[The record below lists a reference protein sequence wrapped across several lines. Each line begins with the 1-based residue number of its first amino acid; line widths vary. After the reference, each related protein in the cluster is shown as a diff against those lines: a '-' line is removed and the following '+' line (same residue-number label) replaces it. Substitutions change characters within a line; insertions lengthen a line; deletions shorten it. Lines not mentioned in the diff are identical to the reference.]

1 MEKRLKIHLTGAVQG
16 VGFRPFVYNLAK
28 KLNLKG
34 YVINDTY
41 GVIIEIQGKEKD
53 INQFLISIHTE
64 KPPLAHIFSQEI
76 EQLPQAKFK
85 DFEIRSSKAVGKK
98 EVFILPDISTCEECL
113 KELND
118 PKNRRYRYPFI
129 NCTNCGPRFTIIE
142 KLPYDRP
149 NTTMKK
155 FKMCL
160 DCESEYN
167 NPEDRRFH
175 AQPNACPVCGP
186 YITLYTS
193 DKKLVSEKQQ
203 ALKDTVALLKEGKI
217 LAIKGIGGFHLVCDA
232 SNDKTIKILRE
243 RKRRGEKPFAVMFK
257 DINQIKKYTQISDF
271 EEAIILSPERP
282 IVVVKAKEG
291 TDLSKEIAPY
301 LDRVGVFL
309 PYSPLHHLLLE
320 DFGKPLVM
328 TSANLSDEPIV
339 KDNEEAFDKLSIF
352 TDYILIHNRDIKN
365 RVDDSV
371 VRIIDKKLSF
381 IRRSRGY
388 APLPI
393 KLPFKL
399 NKKILGV
406 GGHQKNTVAIAFDD
420 KAFLSQH
427 IGDLETV
434 DACKNFEEII
444 YSLFELYDFKPEVVV
459 SDLHPR
465 YYSSH
470 WAKKFAEEN
479 NIPLISLQHHYTHT
493 LSLMAENQIK
503 DEPIFS
509 VCWDGTGYGE
519 DGHLWGGEFLIA
531 DYRGY
536 ERVSHFN
543 YFKLIGGEKAVK
555 QPRRVALS
563 ILFEIFGENL
573 PDIPTVKAFKQ
584 KEIELLYKTWQK
596 GLNSPLS
603 SSVGRLF
610 DAVASILDIRQI
622 LSYEGQSGMIMENFY
637 NWSVKDYYLFEID
650 KSINWKS
657 IFIELIEDKSNIS
670 TKITKF
676 INTLAHI
683 VIETYKRYGRGLK
696 LGLTGGVFQNKPLT
710 EKIISLAKKEGITV
724 LTHSKVPTNDG
735 GLSLGQIA
743 YLNLNYT
750 NLICV
755 L

>member
-16 VGFRPFVYNLAK
+16 VGFRPFVYNVAK

-41 GVIIEIQGKEKD
+41 GVIIEIQGEEKN
-53 INQFLISIHTE
+53 INQFLISLQTE

-76 EQLPQAKFK
+76 EELPLTKFK
-85 DFEIRSSKAVGKK
+85 DFEIKSSKSIGKK

-118 PKNRRYRYPFI
+118 PKNRRYKYPFI

-160 DCESEYN
+160 ECESEYN
-167 NPEDRRFH
+167 DPSNRRFH

-193 DKKLVSEKQQ
+193 EKRLVSEKQQ

-232 SNDKTIKILRE
+232 SNDRTIRTLRE
-243 RKRRGEKPFAVMFK
+243 RKKRGEKPFAVMFK
-257 DINQIKKYTQISDF
+257 DINQIKEYTEITDF
-271 EEAIILSPERP
+271 EKAIILSPERP
-282 IVVVKAKEG
+282 IVVVNSKEG

-301 LDRVGVFL
+301 LNRIGVFL
-309 PYSPLHHLLLE
+309 PYSPLHYLLLE

-339 KDNEEAFDKLSIF
+339 KGNEEAFEKLSIF

-371 VRIIDKKLSF
+371 VRIIDKKLFF

-399 NKKILGV
+399 DKKILGV

-444 YSLFELYDFKPEVVV
+444 YSLFELYDFKPDVVV

-465 YYSSH
+465 YYSSV
-470 WAKKFAEEN
+470 WAKKFAKEN
-479 NIPLISLQHHYTHT
+479 NIPLITLQHHYTHA

-503 DEPIFS
+503 DEPIFA

-519 DGHLWGGEFLIA
+519 DGNLWGGEFLIS
-531 DYRGY
+531 DYRKY
-536 ERVSHFN
+536 ERVSHFK

-555 QPRRVALS
+555 QPKRVALS
-563 ILFEIFGENL
+563 ILFEIFGKNL
-573 PDIPTVKAFKQ
+573 PTIPTVKAFKE

-610 DAVASILDIRQI
+610 DAVASILDIRQV

-637 NWSVKDYYLFEID
+637 NWSIKDYYWFEID
-650 KSINWKS
+650 KSIDWEP
-657 IFIELIEDKSNIS
+657 IFIGLLEDKSNIPI
-670 TKITKF
+670 KITKF

-683 VIETYKRYGRGLK
+683 VIETYKRYGAGLK
-696 LGLTGGVFQNKPLT
+696 LGLTGGVFQNKLLT
-710 EKIISLAKKEGITV
+710 EKILRLAEKENIKV
-724 LTHSKVPTNDG
+724 LLHKKVPTNDG
-735 GLSLGQIA
+735 GLSLGQI
-743 YLNLNYT
+743 T
-750 NLICV
+750 GWG
-755 L
+755 

>member
-1 MEKRLKIHLTGAVQG
+1 LEKRLKIHLTGAVQG

-41 GVIIEIQGKEKD
+41 GVVIEIQGEEKD
-53 INQFLISIHTE
+53 INQFLISLHTE

-76 EQLPQAKFK
+76 EELPLTEFK
-85 DFEIRSSKAVGKK
+85 DFEIRSSKSKGKK
-98 EVFILPDISTCEECL
+98 EVFILPDISTCKECL
-113 KELND
+113 KELNN

-167 NPEDRRFH
+167 NPNNRRFH

-232 SNDKTIKILRE
+232 SNDKTIKILRK

-257 DINQIKKYTQISDF
+257 DINQIKEYTQISDF

-301 LDRVGVFL
+301 LDRIGVFL

-465 YYSSH
+465 YYSTQ

-479 NIPLISLQHHYTHT
+479 NISLISLQHHYTHA

-503 DEPIFS
+503 DEPIFA

-519 DGHLWGGEFLIA
+519 DGNLWGGEFLIA

-563 ILFEIFGENL
+563 ILFEIFGGNL

-637 NWSVKDYYLFEID
+637 NWSVKDYYSFEID
-650 KSINWKS
+650 KSINWKP
-657 IFIELIEDKSNIS
+657 IFIELIEDKSNIP

-676 INTLAHI
+676 INTLAHM

-710 EKIISLAKKEGITV
+710 EKILRLAEKENITV
-724 LTHSKVPTNDG
+724 LLHKKVPTNDG

-743 YLNLNYT
+743 KAKIEPFLH
-750 NLICV
+750 I
-755 L
+755 

>member
-41 GVIIEIQGKEKD
+41 GVIIEIQGEEKD
-53 INQFLISIHTE
+53 INQFLISLHTE

-76 EQLPQAKFK
+76 EQLPLTEFK

-98 EVFILPDISTCEECL
+98 EVFILPDISTCGECL

-149 NTTMKK
+149 NTTMEK

-167 NPEDRRFH
+167 DPNNRRFH

-186 YITLYTS
+186 HITLYTS
-193 DKKLVSEKQQ
+193 DKQFVSEKQQ

-217 LAIKGIGGFHLVCDA
+217 LAIKGIGGFHLVCDTT
-232 SNDKTIKILRE
+232 NDKTIKILRE

-257 DINQIKKYTQISDF
+257 DINQIKEYTEITDF

-282 IVVVKAKEG
+282 IVVVKAKEKAN
-291 TDLSKEIAPY
+291 LSKEIAPY

-352 TDYILIHNRDIKN
+352 TDYILTHNRDIKN

-371 VRIIDKKLSF
+371 VRIIDKKISF

-444 YSLFELYDFKPEVVV
+444 YSLFELYDFKPEIIV

-470 WAKKFAEEN
+470 WAKRFAEEN
-479 NIPLISLQHHYTHT
+479 NIPLVSLQHHYTHA

-563 ILFEIFGENL
+563 ILFEIFGEKL
-573 PDIPTVKAFKQ
+573 PDTATVKAFKQ

-603 SSVGRLF
+603 SSLGRLF

-650 KSINWKS
+650 KTINWKP
-657 IFIELIEDKSNIS
+657 IFIELIEDKANIS

-683 VIETYKRYGRGLK
+683 VIETYKKYGKGLK

-710 EKIISLAKKEGITV
+710 EKILRLAEKENIPV
-724 LTHSKVPTNDG
+724 LFHKKVPANDG

-743 YLNLNYT
+743 ISKFKLY
-750 NLICV
+750 
-755 L
+755 

>member
-1 MEKRLKIHLTGAVQG
+1 MKKRLKIHLTGAVQG

-28 KLNLKG
+28 RLNLKG

-41 GVIIEIQGKEKD
+41 GVVIEIQGEEKD
-53 INQFLISIHTE
+53 INQFLILLHTE

-76 EQLPQAKFK
+76 EELTLTEFK
-85 DFEIRSSKAVGKK
+85 DFEIRSSKSKGKK

-113 KELND
+113 KELNN

-155 FKMCL
+155 FKMCS

-167 NPEDRRFH
+167 NPNNRRFH

-193 DKKLVSEKQQ
+193 DKKLVSEKEQ

-232 SNDKTIKILRE
+232 SNDKTIKLLRE

-257 DINQIKKYTQISDF
+257 DINQIKEYTDITDF

-282 IVVVKAKEG
+282 IVVVKAKEE

-301 LDRVGVFL
+301 LDRIGVFL

-339 KDNEEAFDKLSIF
+339 KDNEEAFEKLSIF
-352 TDYILIHNRDIKN
+352 TDYILTHNRDIKN

-399 NKKILGV
+399 NKKVLAV

-427 IGDLETV
+427 IGNLETV

-479 NIPLISLQHHYTHT
+479 KIPLISLQHHYTHA

-503 DEPIFS
+503 DEPIFA

-519 DGHLWGGEFLIA
+519 DGNLWGGEFLIA

-555 QPRRVALS
+555 QPKRVALS

-610 DAVASILDIRQI
+610 DVVASILDIRQI

-637 NWSVKDYYLFEID
+637 NWSVKDYYWFEID
-650 KSINWKS
+650 KTINWKP

-683 VIETYKRYGRGLK
+683 VIETYKLYGRSLK

-710 EKIISLAKKEGITV
+710 EKILRLAEKENITV
-724 LTHSKVPTNDG
+724 LLHKKVPTNDG

-743 YLNLNYT
+743 KANT
-750 NLICV
+750 NTDKK
-755 L
+755 

>member
-1 MEKRLKIHLTGAVQG
+1 MEKHLKIHLTGAVQG

-28 KLNLKG
+28 RLNLNG
-34 YVINDTY
+34 YVINDTH
-41 GVIIEIQGKEKD
+41 GVIIEIEGKEQD
-53 INQFLISIHTE
+53 INQFLISLQTE

-76 EQLPQAKFK
+76 EELPLKGFK
-85 DFEIRSSKAVGKK
+85 DFEIKKSESKGKK

-113 KELND
+113 KEMND
-118 PKNRRYRYPFI
+118 PENRRYRYPFI

-155 FKMCL
+155 FKMCP
-160 DCESEYN
+160 DCEKEYK
-167 NPEDRRFH
+167 NPKDRRFH

-186 YITLYTS
+186 HISLFTS
-193 DKKLVSEKQQ
+193 DKKFISEKEQ
-203 ALKDTVALLKEGKI
+203 ALKDTIEFLKQGKI

-232 SNDKTIKILRE
+232 TNDKAIKTLRE

-257 DINQIKKYTQISDF
+257 DINQIKDHAEITDF
-271 EEAIILSPERP
+271 EEAIILSPEKP
-282 IVVVKAKEG
+282 VVIVQSKEN

-301 LDRVGVFL
+301 LDRIGVFL
-309 PYSPLHHLLLE
+309 PYSPLHNLLLN

-339 KDNEEAFDKLSIF
+339 KDNEEAFEKLSIF
-352 TDYILIHNRDIKN
+352 TDYILVHNRDIKN

-371 VRIIDKKLSF
+371 VRIIDQKISF

-399 NKKILGV
+399 DKKVLAV
-406 GGHQKNTVAIAFDD
+406 GGHQKNTIAVGFDE

-427 IGDLETV
+427 IGDLETI

-444 YSLFELYDFKPEVVV
+444 YSFFELYDLRPDMVI

-465 YYSSH
+465 YYSTQ
-470 WAKKFAEEN
+470 WAKEFSQKN
-479 NIPLISLQHHYTHT
+479 NIPLIQVQHHYVHA

-503 DEPIFS
+503 NEPIFA

-519 DGHLWGGEFLIA
+519 DGNLWGGEFLIA
-531 DYRGY
+531 DYERY
-536 ERVSHFN
+536 ERVCHFD

-555 QPRRVALS
+555 EPRRVALS
-563 ILFEIFGENL
+563 ILFKIFGKDL
-573 PDIPTVKAFKQ
+573 PDIPTIKAFKE
-584 KEIELLYKTWQK
+584 KEIELFYKTWEK

-610 DAVASILDIRQI
+610 DAVASILDIRQM

-637 NWSVKDYYLFEID
+637 DWDVKDFYPFEID
-650 KSINWKS
+650 NVINWEP
-657 IFIELIEDKSNIS
+657 IFKEMIEDSSDTK
-670 TKITKF
+670 TKISKF

-683 VIETYKRYGRGLK
+683 VIEIYKQKGEGLK
-696 LGLTGGVFQNKPLT
+696 LGLSGGVFQNKPLT
-710 EKIISLAKKEGITV
+710 EKIIQLADKEGIEV
-724 LTHSKVPTNDG
+724 LTHKKVPTNDG
-735 GLSLGQIA
+735 GLALGQLTA
-743 YLNLNYT
+743 ST
-750 NLICV
+750 H
-755 L
+755 